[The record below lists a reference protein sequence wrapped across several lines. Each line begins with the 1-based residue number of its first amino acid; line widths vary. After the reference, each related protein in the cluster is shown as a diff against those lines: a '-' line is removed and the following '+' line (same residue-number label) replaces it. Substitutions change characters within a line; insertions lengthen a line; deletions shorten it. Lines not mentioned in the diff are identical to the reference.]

1 MGSAFGSAATSAAM
15 TPLAISPQKG
25 KSSLPPVTPSTLG
38 IGSPTSPSPPR
49 PSKSDQRPGGSSPPS
64 SMPSFGASSASSSRS
79 SGPKPG
85 HKISEC
91 ERQLASLTERFNQTL
106 AKLAQ
111 NRPKSQD
118 SLQPHIEGL
127 VGIVTAMQTKCH
139 DFEKLLSESA
149 ERSAFLLSRKTD
161 ISRQVGEAQRLVDV
175 NISTQNSP
183 NDMLGSQ
190 PLDRASELKR
200 REISTKLVQVQ
211 KLFYVLKDRI
221 QLLMKMC
228 EADGENHLLSETLK
242 SYQKTKGL
250 SNEAR
255 RISSKVADL
264 TKKLPG
270 ASLLSSQTLTTPT
283 RRPGGR
289 KPTKITALPISG
301 TPSALVRPTQQ
312 RGGDKRKERGE
323 KWKAV
328 ELSLQGLQNDDI
340 QHAGVWQLPVV
351 TTKPEATSQRAVSS
365 VKASRDYLLPPSV
378 SSSARKSKV
387 AQKGPPML
395 SPPASLKTR
404 SAWDT
409 VSDLDRAKQVSL
421 SMPQNLNEVTF
432 AGSSRE
438 ALERFSTTPEKVKE
452 SWDVT
457 KLGGS
462 PKPPSRQRS
471 GTKESRAERSSEKKP
486 TVAAQPPLPE
496 KAPTNPF
503 SKKAATGKSD
513 AAAFPP
519 MSKIPPKPV
528 PTSSDT
534 ASLKVPIGS
543 AISVKDAMSAA
554 KGLST
559 ALPGSA
565 KKPFDNTSKS
575 ALFGMG
581 GVGDSLFGK
590 RDSSKT
596 PIKQGAP
603 LGSPLVAGSSKPD
616 YRKIL
621 TDFYTKHNPAKVGDV
636 DKHLTKYAD
645 KLPEMFAKLANK
657 YKVPN
662 PLQSQGGAPTSS
674 SQAST
679 FSSTPPRS
687 GMEVGQSKPSPFA
700 STNPP
705 SAQPSPFG
713 QTPPKIPGGPQSFF
727 GGSSMGGAGGAP
739 APTPFGSPSPF
750 TGGSSMTPSTPAF
763 GQSKSPMTMQ
773 TPAAGQQSFAGKS
786 PRDMLVAFYQQ
797 KNAAKVHE
805 VDKLLAKYANREEEL
820 FRNLAKK
827 YNMDPSVF
835 GLPSAP
841 PTPTASSV
849 AFGAAPAPA
858 AFGTST
864 PGFGQPSR
872 LGGGPSPFGGGATG
886 GGGFGQASPL
896 GQGMSTGMSM
906 SGNSTPFGKTTS
918 SFGSASF
925 GSLAQ
930 GGGPMASNPSPF
942 GAPSPGFGGGGGGFE
957 GGRGFSTPT
966 PLFGAPR
973 R

>member
-1 MGSAFGSAATSAAM
+1 
-15 TPLAISPQKG
+15 
-25 KSSLPPVTPSTLG
+25 
-38 IGSPTSPSPPR
+38 
-49 PSKSDQRPGGSSPPS
+49 
-64 SMPSFGASSASSSRS
+64 MPSRGASSASSSRS
-79 SGPKPG
+79 SGPKPAQ
-85 HKISEC
+85 KISEC

-127 VGIVTAMQTKCH
+127 VGIVTAMQAKCH
-139 DFEKLLSESA
+139 DFEKMVSESA

-175 NISTQNSP
+175 NVSTQNSP
-183 NDMLGSQ
+183 NDILGSQ

-242 SYQKTKGL
+242 SYQKTKAVG
-250 SNEAR
+250 NEAR

-264 TKKLPG
+264 TKKVP
-270 ASLLSSQTLTTPT
+270 STSSLSSQMLTTPT
-283 RRPGGR
+283 RRAGGR
-289 KPTKITALPISG
+289 KPAKLTALPISG
-301 TPSALVRPTQQ
+301 TSSALARSTQPN
-312 RGGDKRKERGE
+312 GGDKRKERGE

-340 QHAGVWQLPVV
+340 QHAGVWQLPLVN
-351 TTKPEATSQRAVSS
+351 TKPEAPSQRAVSS
-365 VKASRDYLLPPSV
+365 VKPSRDYLLPPSV
-378 SSSARKSKV
+378 SSSARQSKV
-387 AQKGPPML
+387 VQNGPPML

-432 AGSSRE
+432 AGASRE

-471 GTKESRAERSSEKKP
+471 GAKESRAERSSEKKQ

-503 SKKAATGKSD
+503 SKKAATGKAE

-519 MSKIPPKPV
+519 MSKIAPKPV
-528 PTSSDT
+528 PTPSDT
-534 ASLKVPIGS
+534 ASLKAPIGS

-554 KGLST
+554 KGLGP

-565 KKPFDNTSKS
+565 KKKPFDSTSKS
-575 ALFGMG
+575 GLFGMG
-581 GVGDSLFGK
+581 GVGNLLFGK
-590 RDSSKT
+590 SDSIKT
-596 PIKQGAP
+596 PIKPGVP
-603 LGSPLVAGSSKPD
+603 LGSPSAAGSSKPD
-616 YRKIL
+616 YRKLL
-621 TDFYTKHNPAKVGDV
+621 TDFYTKNNPAKVGDV
-636 DKHLTKYAD
+636 DKHLNKYAD
-645 KLPEMFAKLANK
+645 KLPDLFAKLAAK

-662 PLQSQGGAPTSS
+662 PLESLGGAQASS
-674 SQAST
+674 SQAPPPAPAMGMGESPSP
-679 FSSTPPRS
+679 FGSTPQRS
-687 GMEVGQSKPSPFA
+687 GMDMGQSKPSPFGN
-700 STNPP
+700 TNPP
-705 SAQPSPFG
+705 PAQPSPFS
-713 QTPPKIPGGPQSFF
+713 QTPSKIPGGQQPIF
-727 GGSSMGGAGGAP
+727 GGSSMGGAP

-750 TGGSSMTPSTPAF
+750 SAGSGMTPSTPAF
-763 GQSKSPMTMQ
+763 GQSQSPMTMQ
-773 TPAAGQQSFAGKS
+773 TPSAGQQSFAGKS
-786 PRDMLVAFYQQ
+786 PRDMLTAFYQQ
-797 KNAAKVHE
+797 YNASKLNE
-805 VDKLLAKYANREEEL
+805 VDKLLGKYSGREEDL

-835 GLPSAP
+835 GISSAPSAP
-841 PTPTASSV
+841 TATPG
-849 AFGAAPAPA
+849 AFGAAPAPP

-872 LGGGPSPFGGGATG
+872 LGGGPSPFGGGASG

-906 SGNSTPFGKTTS
+906 SGNSTPFGKAAGS
-918 SFGSASF
+918 GFGSASF

-930 GGGPMASNPSPF
+930 GGGTMAPPNPSPF
-942 GAPSPGFGGGGGGFE
+942 GAPSPGFGGAPSPGFGGGGGAF
-957 GGRGFSTPT
+957 GGGGGFSTPT
-966 PLFGAPR
+966 PFGAPR